1 MRKLAFGT
9 VLVMLFLTLLVI
21 PESSASGEGGYDEYW
36 CYGDRLSLQ
45 FGGDLAIV
53 TWVITDENGMVL
65 FQDEAENVDFIASGY
80 DLLYVT
86 QTVENEYGSVVK
98 TIIIHMIH
106 LNSSSIE
113 VLFTLEPN
121 GAPYSTKIIDG
132 NTVCRNGLFVELP
145 DSPTPPKDSMI
156 FNGWHIYKNGVEIEY
171 DPNELILEN
180 LNIFA
185 TWLNLYNVKFIS
197 EGATYLSLT
206 CIEGETVD
214 APPLESKPGR
224 TFEGWYIDPNCT
236 VPYDPV
242 AGITQDQAVY
252 AKWSEPKDTKE
263 LLAPFLLVPFGIAA
277 AVIGLRHIRVQKTVV
292 RKNRR
297 YR

>member
-1 MRKLAFGT
+1 MHFNDR
-9 VLVMLFLTLLVI
+9 
-21 PESSASGEGGYDEYW
+21 SASVTFFSERDGEIIYSKVFDGATVCKNQSFVDIPHIPVTPEESVIFDDWYYSSGGIEKRYD
-36 CYGDRLSLQ
+36 STQ
-45 FGGDLAIV
+45 
-53 TWVITDENGMVL
+53 VITGN
-65 FQDEAENVDFIASGY
+65 
-80 DLLYVT
+80 
-86 QTVENEYGSVVK
+86 
-98 TIIIHMIH
+98 
-106 LNSSSIE
+106 
-113 VLFTLEPN
+113 LE
-121 GAPYSTKIIDG
+121 
-132 NTVCRNGLFVELP
+132 
-145 DSPTPPKDSMI
+145 
-156 FNGWHIYKNGVEIEY
+156 IYAK
-171 DPNELILEN
+171 
-180 LNIFA
+180 
-185 TWLNLYNVKFIS
+185 WLHLYNVMFIS
-197 EGATYLSLT
+197 DGATYLSLI